1 MENRDEDL
9 RHIVQSYEI
18 KLNKAQFA
26 ITNEAKMVQDLAD
39 KKIEYKNS
47 KRKLMT
53 SVARYE
59 ESVQKGE
66 LLIKDIDEEIK
77 TLMTEKQK
85 DRIT

>member
-26 ITNEAKMVQDLAD
+26 ITNEAKMVQDLAE

-53 SVARYE
+53 SVALHE
-59 ESVQKGE
+59 ESVQRG
-66 LLIKDIDEEIK
+66 D
-77 TLMTEKQK
+77 
-85 DRIT
+85 